1 MTPEALHIQ
10 GTNGHTHSYIKN
22 KVDTIISF
30 ESDKPIKFHFL
41 HHEKTKQ
48 LEFYSLLLLYLYAL
62 FQA

>member
-30 ESDKPIKFHFL
+30 EWQTNYMSSSSED
-41 HHEKTKQ
+41 
-48 LEFYSLLLLYLYAL
+48 
-62 FQA
+62 